1 MRVLV
6 VEDDVRF
13 GDILA
18 DELIH
23 AGHAVLRA
31 VDATSAASLVK
42 RHRPDVMLLDL
53 GLIASNGFDVLRALS
68 PSPPPTLVLTARTD
82 SAEKI
87 RALDMGADDYIV
99 KPIGLDEL
107 LARMRAVLRRHGR
120 PATVSF
126 GDVVVDL
133 GGRRVTVAGEP
144 AHLTPTEYELLAY
157 FAQRPGRVLQRESL
171 VRELLLGDDDSEAAL
186 QVHVSRLRR
195 KLGSAGSAIGTVWG
209 VGYRL
214 DLPDS
219 GEGA

>member
-1 MRVLV
+1 MRVLL
-6 VEDDVRF
+6 VEDDPRF

-18 DELIH
+18 DELGH
-23 AGHAVLRA
+23 AGHVVLRA
-31 VDATSAASLVK
+31 LDAVGATVLVH
-42 RHRPDVMLLDL
+42 RHRPDVMILDL
-53 GLIASNGFDVLRALS
+53 GLIASTGFDVLRALA
-68 PSPPPTLVLTARTD
+68 PSPPPTLVLTARAD

-87 RALDMGADDYIV
+87 RALDMGADDYLV

-120 PATVSF
+120 PTSVSF

-157 FAQRPGRVLQRESL
+157 FAQRPGRVLPRESL
-171 VRELLLGDDDSEAAL
+171 VRELLLGDDETEAAL

-195 KLGSAGSAIGTVWG
+195 KLGASGGAIGTVWG

-214 DLPDS
+214 DIPGPS
-219 GEGA
+219 EPA